1 MKRNNILYGYIFAI
15 LSAVIFGLMPLMTQY
30 IKAEGVNSVSLVF
43 WRNIFSV
50 PMLLVLALRTKEPL
64 KTDLKTFG
72 KISLVAIM
80 GCCLTPLL
88 LFESYGHIASG
99 TATVIHF
106 IYPAVVVVGEFIF
119 FKSKMKAGQILSVI
133 LCIIGIALFYNP
145 EDKLNPTGSFYALL
159 SGFTYA
165 TYVISLSLIKK
176 KQMPVFKLSFYVA
189 SICSVIMLCVCILTK
204 QLTFPTSVFGWAL
217 TIFFAF
223 ALNVGA
229 VVLFQR
235 GTFLIGGGKTS
246 VLSTLEPVTSVLAGA
261 LVFQEKLNTMTIIGT
276 ILVISAS
283 ILIASG
289 DLKKKKES

>member
-1 MKRNNILYGYIFAI
+1 MNKNLFKGYVFAI

-30 IKAEGVNSVSLVF
+30 IKEEGVNSLSLVF

-50 PMLLVLALRTKEPL
+50 PMLLVLALRAKAPL

-72 KISLVAIM
+72 KISLVAVM

-133 LCIIGIALFYNP
+133 LCILGIALFYNP

-165 TYVISLSLIKK
+165 TYVISLSLLKK
-176 KQMPVFKLSFYVA
+176 KEMPVFNLSFYIA
-189 SICSVIMLCVCILTK
+189 SICSVIMFCVCVFSK
-204 QLTFPTSVFGWAL
+204 QLTFPTSVSGWLL

-289 DLKKKKES
+289 DLKPKKNS